1 MIYTDYFLKIQSEF
15 YDKFGNFHRF
25 FASRQSEEIFPRL
38 SEFSIDQFDRGKVV
52 DTRKNQ
58 DLPIPSNKKA
68 SDGKDLSR
76 RSLQRPG
83 GPDHRQYFRPG
94 LKDNY
99 FCRFCKQDNRLGILF
114 SDFGFFRSQRVLGSQ
129 FPAFSQHLTVS
140 TAKTTR
146 SSPFRRFSL
155 KCLRNSFPVLAN
167 TMVKT

>member
-83 GPDHRQYFRPG
+83 G
-94 LKDNY
+94 L
-99 FCRFCKQDNRLGILF
+99 II
-114 SDFGFFRSQRVLGSQ
+114 GSTSA
-129 FPAFSQHLTVS
+129 PVS
-140 TAKTTR
+140 RITIFVVSVSKITG
-146 SSPFRRFSL
+146 
-155 KCLRNSFPVLAN
+155 
-167 TMVKT
+167 